1 MDPMM
6 IEVTVTPQISPVATK
21 ARPTEGVGTSA
32 DVMPIAEST
41 LKEPLSLDPPSSEA
55 LIEKASDVAG
65 ASTATIPESTLVV
78 PEIRLPSSGELSHA
92 EGSSIELVP
101 SSSLSDRI
109 RALLADEDPDKAGI
123 CSDLDGFI
131 SFLNSMVDR
140 ILSKGSRF
148 ESFKKPLDRYISG
161 IRDEGYNDLA
171 DSINAY
177 MVDLKQHVDLLRGL
191 RTESVPSYI
200 ASRMDSKLQALR
212 DSQTSANL
220 ELQQLRAH
228 SDQLRMN
235 VGKRIQAQVNL
246 RRDLESSRAEIAR
259 LEEELAMAKDAHDVL
274 KSELTQEIHI
284 EGNLLQQLNLQD
296 KIIAEKEQELLK
308 ASLAYSVYKQQEVYP
323 AYHLLKKIGRSNT
336 STIDICTTHGTL
348 GPQKSA
354 VYKLIQAQHLASYL
368 TGSCRSKGTCY
379 IIDMD
384 TSYNLLLGRP
394 WTHTNRIV
402 QSTLHQV
409 MKYAN
414 DEGEVQTL
422 IAEKRPFRGVES
434 FHIDSIF
441 YLESQEKLKED
452 ADSGTETDI

>member
-148 ESFKKPLDRYISG
+148 ESFKKPLDLMVKEMSTNIATRRRRIS
-161 IRDEGYNDLA
+161 
-171 DSINAY
+171 DSEEEIAPRQATEPPREAV
-177 MVDLKQHVDLLRGL
+177 MSPRGK
-191 RTESVPSYI
+191 E
-200 ASRMDSKLQALR
+200 AA
-212 DSQTSANL
+212 
-220 ELQQLRAH
+220 
-228 SDQLRMN
+228 
-235 VGKRIQAQVNL
+235 
-246 RRDLESSRAEIAR
+246 ESSRKGKEPA
-259 LEEELAMAKDAHDVL
+259 LPVDSEEEFD
-274 KSELTQEIHI
+274 SEATE
-284 EGNLLQQLNLQD
+284 
-296 KIIAEKEQELLK
+296 
-308 ASLAYSVYKQQEVYP
+308 
-323 AYHLLKKIGRSNT
+323 T
-336 STIDICTTHGTL
+336 S
-348 GPQKSA
+348 
-354 VYKLIQAQHLASYL
+354 
-368 TGSCRSKGTCY
+368 
-379 IIDMD
+379 
-384 TSYNLLLGRP
+384 
-394 WTHTNRIV
+394 
-402 QSTLHQV
+402 
-409 MKYAN
+409 
-414 DEGEVQTL
+414 EGEDENESSSEEVSGLPDSFFDRGLVRPSVAPTQPQ
-422 IAEKRPFRGVES
+422 AAPKKRKERVVMEHPNRMTVEVLS
-434 FHIDSIF
+434 CD
-441 YLESQEKLKED
+441 EED
-452 ADSGTETDI
+452 EEDMVLVHAL

>member
-1 MDPMM
+1 MESSVGVGSTEAGPVAGTDTTIVIGTSNRLEDSELVPWTGTEVNLQSSIPEFQPATPMDPMM
-6 IEVTVTPQISPVATK
+6 IEVTRI
-21 ARPTEGVGTSA
+21 
-32 DVMPIAEST
+32 
-41 LKEPLSLDPPSSEA
+41 LSLAPPSSEA

-65 ASTATIPESTLVV
+65 ASTTTIPESTLVV

-274 KSELTQEIHI
+274 ESELKREIHT

-296 KIIAEKEQELLK
+296 QMIAEKEQEIAALHNVDEEAFK
-308 ASLAYSVYKQQEVYP
+308 IKLAAELEQARALELSKLENQISQ
-323 AYHLLKKIGRSNT
+323 
-336 STIDICTTHGTL
+336 
-348 GPQKSA
+348 
-354 VYKLIQAQHLASYL
+354 YKLL
-368 TGSCRSKGTCY
+368 
-379 IIDMD
+379 
-384 TSYNLLLGRP
+384 
-394 WTHTNRIV
+394 
-402 QSTLHQV
+402 
-409 MKYAN
+409 
-414 DEGEVQTL
+414 
-422 IAEKRPFRGVES
+422 
-434 FHIDSIF
+434 
-441 YLESQEKLKED
+441 
-452 ADSGTETDI
+452 

>member
-148 ESFKKPLDRYISG
+148 ESFKKPLDQR
-161 IRDEGYNDLA
+161 
-171 DSINAY
+171 
-177 MVDLKQHVDLLRGL
+177 V
-191 RTESVPSYI
+191 
-200 ASRMDSKLQALR
+200 
-212 DSQTSANL
+212 
-220 ELQQLRAH
+220 
-228 SDQLRMN
+228 
-235 VGKRIQAQVNL
+235 
-246 RRDLESSRAEIAR
+246 
-259 LEEELAMAKDAHDVL
+259 
-274 KSELTQEIHI
+274 
-284 EGNLLQQLNLQD
+284 
-296 KIIAEKEQELLK
+296 
-308 ASLAYSVYKQQEVYP
+308 
-323 AYHLLKKIGRSNT
+323 
-336 STIDICTTHGTL
+336 
-348 GPQKSA
+348 
-354 VYKLIQAQHLASYL
+354 
-368 TGSCRSKGTCY
+368 
-379 IIDMD
+379 
-384 TSYNLLLGRP
+384 
-394 WTHTNRIV
+394 
-402 QSTLHQV
+402 
-409 MKYAN
+409 
-414 DEGEVQTL
+414 
-422 IAEKRPFRGVES
+422 
-434 FHIDSIF
+434 
-441 YLESQEKLKED
+441 
-452 ADSGTETDI
+452 

>member
-148 ESFKKPLDRYISG
+148 ESFKKPLEDVEMG
-161 IRDEGYNDLA
+161 
-171 DSINAY
+171 
-177 MVDLKQHVDLLRGL
+177 V
-191 RTESVPSYI
+191 
-200 ASRMDSKLQALR
+200 SR
-212 DSQTSANL
+212 
-220 ELQQLRAH
+220 
-228 SDQLRMN
+228 
-235 VGKRIQAQVNL
+235 
-246 RRDLESSRAEIAR
+246 
-259 LEEELAMAKDAHDVL
+259 
-274 KSELTQEIHI
+274 
-284 EGNLLQQLNLQD
+284 
-296 KIIAEKEQELLK
+296 
-308 ASLAYSVYKQQEVYP
+308 
-323 AYHLLKKIGRSNT
+323 
-336 STIDICTTHGTL
+336 
-348 GPQKSA
+348 
-354 VYKLIQAQHLASYL
+354 
-368 TGSCRSKGTCY
+368 
-379 IIDMD
+379 
-384 TSYNLLLGRP
+384 
-394 WTHTNRIV
+394 
-402 QSTLHQV
+402 
-409 MKYAN
+409 
-414 DEGEVQTL
+414 
-422 IAEKRPFRGVES
+422 
-434 FHIDSIF
+434 
-441 YLESQEKLKED
+441 
-452 ADSGTETDI
+452 